1 MTTVDGAAR
10 GATVELREVTKR
22 YGDKT
27 VLDALDLDIVGGE
40 LLALLGPS
48 GCGKT
53 TTLRILAGLETAT
66 SGAVRIDGRDVTG
79 ESVTQRGIGIV
90 FQAYSLFPHMTAA
103 ENVAY
108 GLRIRKLSK
117 AKRTARAMELLD
129 SVGLTEHAEKFPRQ
143 LSGGQQQ
150 RVALVRA
157 LAIAPQVLLLDEPL
171 SALDAK
177 VRVQLREQI
186 RYIQQ
191 TEGTTTLLV
200 THDQEEA
207 LTMADRVGVMNLGKM
222 EQLGTPD
229 DVYLNPAT
237 AFVSAFVGV
246 VNRIPAQVQGDE
258 ASVLGRGLRLSPG
271 SVVRSGAGHALVRPE
286 DLVVEAAAG
295 ADSGT
300 SGPGSGPGSGTVTEA
315 ILRGPVTS
323 LVVELGG
330 VGPVR
335 IDLPTHEA
343 EAIGVG
349 GRVRVSPRSTSVLV
363 DVAAAVPGTHAPGDE
378 AVAVG

>member
-1 MTTVDGAAR
+1 MMTTNQAAGQ
-10 GATVELREVTKR
+10 GATVQLREVTKR
-22 YGDKT
+22 YGEKT

-53 TTLRILAGLETAT
+53 TSLRILAGLETAT
-66 SGAVRIDGRDVTG
+66 SGSVRIDGRDVTG

-108 GLRIRKLSK
+108 GLRIRKQPK
-117 AKRTARAMELLD
+117 AQRTARAMELLE
-129 SVGLTEHAEKFPRQ
+129 SVGLTEHAEKYPRQ
-143 LSGGQQQ
+143 MSGGQQQ

-222 EQLGTPD
+222 EQLGTPEE
-229 DVYLNPAT
+229 VYLNPAT

-246 VNRIPAQVQGDE
+246 VNRIPAQVQGNE
-258 ASVLGRGLRLSPG
+258 VAVLGQALSLNPG
-271 SVVRSGAGHALVRPE
+271 SVVRSGVGHALVRPE
-286 DLVVEAAAG
+286 DLAVEPSS
-295 ADSGT
+295 DSA
-300 SGPGSGPGSGTVTEA
+300 SAGPGSGTVTEA

-330 VGPVR
+330 VGPIR
-335 IDLPTHEA
+335 IDLPTHQA

-349 GRVRVSPRSTSVLV
+349 GQVRVSPRSAGVLV
-363 DVAAAVPGTHAPGDE
+363 DVADADAGTHAPGDE
-378 AVAVG
+378 AVTVG

>member
-1 MTTVDGAAR
+1 MTTTQAANH
-10 GATVELREVTKR
+10 GATVQLREVTKR

-66 SGAVRIDGRDVTG
+66 SGSVRIEGRDVTG

-108 GLRIRKLSK
+108 GLRIRKQPK
-117 AKRTARAMELLD
+117 AKRTARAMELLE
-129 SVGLTEHAEKFPRQ
+129 SVGLTEHAEKYPRQ
-143 LSGGQQQ
+143 MSGGQQQ

-222 EQLGTPD
+222 EQLGTPEE
-229 DVYLNPAT
+229 VYLNPAT

-246 VNRIPAQVQGDE
+246 VNRIPARVQGTE
-258 ASVLGRGLRLSPG
+258 VAVLGRTLALNPG

-286 DLVVEAAAG
+286 DLAVEPLS
-295 ADSGT
+295 DSG
-300 SGPGSGPGSGTVTEA
+300 SAGPGSGTVTEA

-330 VGPVR
+330 VGPMR
-335 IDLPTHEA
+335 IDLPTHQA

-349 GRVRVSPRSTSVLV
+349 GHVQVSPRSAGVLV
-363 DVAAAVPGTHAPGDE
+363 DVADAEAGTHAPGDE
-378 AVAVG
+378 AVTLG

>member
-1 MTTVDGAAR
+1 MTTDQATSR
-10 GATVELREVTKR
+10 GATVQLREVTKR

-66 SGAVRIDGRDVTG
+66 SGSVQIDGRDVTG
-79 ESVTQRGIGIV
+79 KSVSQRGIGIV

-108 GLRIRKLSK
+108 GLRIRKQAKS
-117 AKRTARAMELLD
+117 KRTARALELLD
-129 SVGLTEHAEKFPRQ
+129 SVGLSEHAEKYPRQ
-143 LSGGQQQ
+143 MSGGQQQ

-186 RYIQQ
+186 RQIQQ

-207 LTMADRVGVMNLGKM
+207 LTMADRVGVMNGGKM
-222 EQLGTPD
+222 EQLGTPEE
-229 DVYLNPAT
+229 VYLNPAT
-237 AFVSAFVGV
+237 TFVSAFVGV
-246 VNRIPAQVQGDE
+246 VNRLPAQVRGDE
-258 ASVLGRGLRLSPG
+258 VAVLGRALRRNPG
-271 SVVRSGAGHALVRPE
+271 SVVRSGSGHALVRPE
-286 DLVVEAAAG
+286 DMVVSVSPAGSEAG
-295 ADSGT
+295 SPT
-300 SGPGSGPGSGTVTEA
+300 GSGAGTVTEA
-315 ILRGPVTS
+315 ILRGPITS
-323 LVVELGG
+323 LMVDVGG
-330 VGPVR
+330 IGPIRV
-335 IDLPTHEA
+335 DLPTHEA
-343 EAIGVG
+343 DEIGVG
-349 GRVRVSPRSTSVLV
+349 AAVTVAPRTSGVLV
-363 DVAAAVPGTHAPGDE
+363 DSDAGTSAGAHAPGGE
-378 AVAVG
+378 AVAAS